1 MTDTKQHT
9 YPYGEPMLLAV
20 ITAEDVAAYKTVL
33 QTQIDSVKAD
43 VAKIQQRIAEP
54 NLTSELMLELAQELT
69 TALQHQKDLI
79 TEFNELDREQF
90 PYVEEGFVFKA
101 PKSVTGLLKIEAAL
115 KEAKADAIKEAYLVL
130 EDDRVGSQALRNHAM
145 VIISKLERTAQT
157 TIPAVKQHRA
167 TKGVIQY
174 PYHCTI
180 AGKSVRITESIAKE
194 MQEAYKTTGSPK
206 EASSILYKHGLIDKE
221 HIGKNA
227 YSVTV
232 KIVGH
237 QKKSRQ

>member
-1 MTDTKQHT
+1 MTDIKQHN
-9 YPYGEPMLLAV
+9 YPYGEPILLAV
-20 ITAEDVAAYKTVL
+20 ITAEDVAAHETVL
-33 QTQIDSVKAD
+33 QTQIDSAKSD

-69 TALQHQKDLI
+69 TVLQRREDLI
-79 TEFNELDREQF
+79 VSLNELDQKQF
-90 PYVEEGFVFKA
+90 PCAEEEFVFKA

-115 KEAKADAIKEAYLVL
+115 KEAKTHAIKEAYLVL
-130 EDDRVGSQALRNHAM
+130 EDDSANQVSRNHART
-145 VIISKLERTAQT
+145 IIAKLERTTQT
-157 TIPAVKQHRA
+157 AIPVVKRQRA
-167 TKGVIQY
+167 TGGVIQY

-180 AGKSVRITESIAKE
+180 AGKSVEIPESIAKE
-194 MQEAYKTTGSPK
+194 MQEVYKTTGSPK
-206 EASSILYKHGLIDKE
+206 EASSILYKHGLINKE

-237 QKKSRQ
+237 QKKSKQ